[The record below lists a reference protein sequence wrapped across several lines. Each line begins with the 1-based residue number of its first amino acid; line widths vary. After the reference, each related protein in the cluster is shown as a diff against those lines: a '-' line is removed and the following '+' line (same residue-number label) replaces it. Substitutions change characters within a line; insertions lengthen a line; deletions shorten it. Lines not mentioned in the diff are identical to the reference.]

1 MWGNENAAKLQLIFR
16 STKSEAQFCASTTDK
31 AIQKS
36 PLLKA
41 IFDEGELF
49 CSNFCRRAFLGSPRH
64 VDASRQRYTHRTSDR
79 SGRPFERFTF

>member
-1 MWGNENAAKLQLIFR
+1 MWRNENAAKLQLIFR

-79 SGRPFERFTF
+79 VWQTF